1 VGEVPWPNAIVGSES
16 FKQMEFA
23 DQPEAHNE
31 LIQRFAGALLQ
42 RPRMGNLFGTYQLM
56 RQQDL
61 LYPVTLSSQSC
72 HLSLQ

>member
-1 VGEVPWPNAIVGSES
+1 VGGEGFE
-16 FKQMEFA
+16 KMELA
-23 DQPEAHNE
+23 DQPEAHDD
-31 LIQRFAGALLQ
+31 LIKRLAGALLQ
-42 RPRMGNLFGTYQLM
+42 RPRLGNLFGTHQLM